1 MDEKERIQKEKDQA
15 FKERSASVV
24 DMLKSTYY
32 PGHATTARRVIER
45 HLIREFGLKPRE
57 ATYHGGNIIDSL
69 QTRGIISQAPEDT
82 VRNNLLNV
90 NIRKLRES

>member
-82 VRNNLLNV
+82 VRNNLLKV
-90 NIRKLRES
+90 NIRKLQES

>member
-1 MDEKERIQKEKDQA
+1 LDEKERIQKEKDQA